1 MPSLISL
8 AMHYAWALVLCGA
21 LGLALGID
29 RTVKRRQRESLA
41 LQLLSAI
48 GGLVMLAMP
57 TVMVLFAKPKGAYT
71 AATLLLLIAFSL
83 CLLARP
89 LKAIPIAFTVV
100 TAAGAGLLWGAMR
113 LRGTALGERIPMEFV
128 VGTIIVLLAAL
139 FILCFAFEA
148 AVDTVLT
155 VLGLGVVVMIVSAIA
170 LVHGGLIA
178 SAVTGPEGLQRF
190 LR

>member
-1 MPSLISL
+1 MPPLNSL
-8 AMHYAWALVLCGA
+8 AMHYAWVLVLCGA

-29 RTVKRRQRESLA
+29 RTVKRRQRESLV

-57 TVMVLFAKPKGAYT
+57 TVMVLYAKPKGAYS
-71 AATLLLLIAFSL
+71 AATLLLLIAVSV

-128 VGTIIVLLAAL
+128 VGAIIVLLAAL

-155 VLGLGVVVMIVSAIA
+155 VLGLGVVVTIVSAIA

-178 SAVTGPEGLQRF
+178 TAVTGPEGLQRF

>member
-1 MPSLISL
+1 MPSLTSL
-8 AMHYAWALVLCGA
+8 AMHYAWVLVLCGA

-29 RTVKRRQRESLA
+29 RTVKRRQRESLV
-41 LQLLSAI
+41 LQLLSAV

-57 TVMVLFAKPKGAYT
+57 TVMVLYVKPKGAYT
-71 AATLLLLIAFSL
+71 AATLLLLIAVSL

-128 VGTIIVLLAAL
+128 VGAIIVLLAAL

-155 VLGLGVVVMIVSAIA
+155 VLGLGVVVAIVSAIA

>member
-1 MPSLISL
+1 MPSLTSL
-8 AMHYAWALVLCGA
+8 AMHYAWVLVLCGA

-29 RTVKRRQRESLA
+29 RTVKRRQRESLV
-41 LQLLSAI
+41 LQLLSAV

-57 TVMVLFAKPKGAYT
+57 TVMVLYVKPKGAYT
-71 AATLLLLIAFSL
+71 AATLLLLIAVGL

-128 VGTIIVLLAAL
+128 VGAIIVLLAAL
-139 FILCFAFEA
+139 FILCFACEA

-155 VLGLGVVVMIVSAIA
+155 VLGLGVVVTIVSAIA

>member
-1 MPSLISL
+1 MPSLTSL
-8 AMHYAWALVLCGA
+8 AMHYAWVLVLCGA

-29 RTVKRRQRESLA
+29 RTVKRRQRESLV
-41 LQLLSAI
+41 LQLLSAV

-57 TVMVLFAKPKGAYT
+57 TVMVLYVKPKGAYT
-71 AATLLLLIAFSL
+71 DATLLLLIAVSL

-128 VGTIIVLLAAL
+128 VGAIIVLLAAL

-155 VLGLGVVVMIVSAIA
+155 VLGLGVVVAIVSAIA